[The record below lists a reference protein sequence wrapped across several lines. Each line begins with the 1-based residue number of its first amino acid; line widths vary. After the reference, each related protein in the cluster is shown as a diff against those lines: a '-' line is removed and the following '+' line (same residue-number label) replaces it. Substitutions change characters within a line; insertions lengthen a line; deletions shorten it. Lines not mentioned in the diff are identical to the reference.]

1 MAKKKQFIEGIDYSI
16 TIRKRKK
23 FINRPKKTICPICEQ
38 CNHKNLCLNRRN
50 KQTME
55 RCNKCKNCNDND
67 LCDKFHFYNEYEGRL
82 LKLGINAN
90 TGKAIRQSFSGKT
103 EEIVLEKLKAQY
115 IKNNEEGIKETI
127 YTPNGMSIIEIAKEI
142 EETKYKLAK
151 THGAGYNRNMQTIKA
166 CSAYDFTLKPI
177 QNVTRN
183 EIEKFLQA
191 ERHKANS
198 TIKKEYRIINNAF
211 KEAYKRHI
219 IDKEF
224 ILEFS
229 VDPIEMPK
237 SYKEDKDV
245 VAFTLKE
252 EYTLI
257 QYVNSHYTPYNNMLL
272 LSLYTGMRIG
282 EVLALTIEDFNFD
295 EDYGFVSVN
304 KTITQNK
311 HGARIVGLTTK
322 TRTGKRNLH
331 LDSRSKEIA
340 IKAISEMH
348 NNKKN
353 MLFLRRDGNIY
364 NDTQVN
370 SAFKRI
376 CKNAGIK
383 VIMVKHKK
391 VSKSKGVHYVNE
403 KTSDV
408 NVHML
413 RHTFAT
419 RCIEAGMD
427 LATLQ
432 KILGHANIQT
442 TINIYG
448 DIFDYHQ
455 KNQMYKYSE
464 YMDKMNEK
472 YTKQLENKTIKE

>member
-1 MAKKKQFIEGIDYSI
+1 MSKKKEFVEGIDYVI

-23 FINRPKKTICPICEQ
+23 FIKNPKKSICPICEN

-50 KQTME
+50 KETME
-55 RCNKCKNCNDND
+55 RCNKCKNCSDNA
-67 LCDKFHFYNEYEGRL
+67 LCDKFNFYYEYEGRL

-103 EEIVLEKLKAQY
+103 EEVVLEKLKAQY
-115 IKNNEEGIKETI
+115 IKNKEEGIKETI
-127 YTPNGMSIIEIAKEI
+127 YTPNEISIIELAKEI
-142 EETKYKLAK
+142 EENKYKLSK
-151 THGAGYNRNMQTIKA
+151 THGSGYNRNMQTIKA
-166 CSAYDFTLKPI
+166 CSAYNFMFKPI

-198 TIKKEYRIINNAF
+198 TISKEYRIIKNAF
-211 KEAYKRHI
+211 DLAYRKHL
-219 IDKEF
+219 IDKEIALDF
-224 ILEFS
+224 NI
-229 VDPIEMPK
+229 DPIEKPK

-245 VAFTLKE
+245 VAFTIKE
-252 EYTLI
+252 EYILI
-257 QYVNSHYTPYNNMLL
+257 QYISTHYSQYNNMLL
-272 LSLYTGMRIG
+272 LALYTGMRIG
-282 EVLALTIEDFNFD
+282 EVLALTTDDFNFD
-295 EDYGFVSVN
+295 EDYGTIRVN
-304 KTITQNK
+304 KTITKNK
-311 HGARIVGLTTK
+311 SGKRIVGSVPKTK
-322 TRTGKRNLH
+322 NGKRNLH
-331 LDSRSKEIA
+331 LDKESKEIA
-340 IKAISEMH
+340 GKAINEMTP
-348 NNKKN
+348 NKRN
-353 MLFLRRDGNIY
+353 MLFLRKDGKIY
-364 NDTQVN
+364 DDGQVN

-383 VIMVKHKK
+383 VIMTKHKK
-391 VSKSKGVHYVNE
+391 KSKTKGIHYVNE

-432 KILGHANIQT
+432 KVLGHANIQT

-455 KNQMYKYSE
+455 KNQMYKYTE
-464 YMDKMNEK
+464 YMQKMNEK
-472 YTKQLENKTIKE
+472 YTKELKNKAIKE